1 VDALLMSFEK
11 GVLLMSVIEV
21 QDLWKR
27 FKSRQGVVEALRGIS
42 LAVDAGEIF
51 GLLGPNGAGKTTAMR
66 ILATLLPP
74 DQGQSKV
81 AGYDLLREAGKVR
94 ASIGYIGQMGGA
106 DSAAT
111 GRENLLL
118 QAQLY
123 GMSRRAAQARTVTLI
138 QQLDMMS
145 FADRFVRTYSGG
157 QRRRLDLALGLVHQ
171 PKLLFLDEPS
181 LGLDPQSRARLWE
194 EIRTLRASGATLLL
208 TTHYLEE
215 ADSLCDRLAII
226 DDGRIV
232 AEGTPSQ
239 LKQQIAGDV
248 LTLRLER
255 PEADRAL
262 TRELLSNCP
271 WVRDIQEHQKSFQVA
286 VEQGEESLAKI
297 LHALEEAQIGV
308 SSVALARPSLDDV
321 FLRQT
326 GRSLRDQREN
336 ADLLKPSISGRKGV

>member
-1 VDALLMSFEK
+1 MR
-11 GVLLMSVIEV
+11 VIEV
-21 QDLWKR
+21 QDLWKH
-27 FKSRQGVVEALRGIS
+27 FKSRQGIVQALRGVS
-42 LAVDAGEIF
+42 LCVEAGEIF
-51 GLLGPNGAGKTTAMR
+51 GFLGPNGAGKTTTLR

-74 DQGQSKV
+74 DQGRAMV
-81 AGYDLLREAGKVR
+81 AGHDLVREPGQVR
-94 ASIGYIGQMGGA
+94 ASIGYIGQMGGT
-106 DSAAT
+106 DSTAT

-123 GMSRRAAQARTVTLI
+123 GMTRQAARERAATLI
-138 QQLDMMS
+138 EQLEMAS

-171 PKLLFLDEPS
+171 PALLFLDEPS

-194 EIRTLRASGATLLL
+194 EVRALRAAGATLFL

-232 AEGTPSQ
+232 AEGTPIQ

-255 PEADRAL
+255 PEATRKPAL
-262 TRELLSNCP
+262 ELLRTCP
-271 WVRDIQEHQKSFQVA
+271 WVRDIQEKQESFQLHVN
-286 VEQGEESLAKI
+286 QGEASLVKI
-297 LHALEEAQIGV
+297 LHVLEEAQIGV

-321 FLRQT
+321 FLQQT
-326 GRSLRDQREN
+326 GRSLRDEPRN
-336 ADLLKPSISGRKGV
+336 ADLVKLSRQGRKGS